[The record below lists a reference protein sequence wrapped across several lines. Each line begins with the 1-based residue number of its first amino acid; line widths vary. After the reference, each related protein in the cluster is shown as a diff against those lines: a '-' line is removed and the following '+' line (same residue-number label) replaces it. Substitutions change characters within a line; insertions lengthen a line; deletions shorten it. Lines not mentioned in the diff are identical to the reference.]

1 MGFDLAML
9 SVSALAGVLQWLGAR
24 LSSREALERME
35 ETERLRVILEY
46 QILVERQIDRL
57 VANCEPPRGY
67 RAEYLRNELS
77 KLPDEARLAI
87 ASEIYARSLHIQ
99 DWFRSEDDPEDAF
112 LASVGVVNGPPSG
125 I

>member
-35 ETERLRVILEY
+35 ETERLRLILEY

>member
-35 ETERLRVILEY
+35 ETERLRLIPEY